1 VADEKRVRSLEDLLA
16 EEGLLPLPR
25 AIDLVGQI
33 AAALEVARAN
43 QRTIERLEPSSVQ
56 ITAAEAEKSGVA
68 ARAMVVGLIGAEDLP
83 VRPGGPRAIYLA
95 PEVVAGDYEASRG
108 SAAHQFA
115 LAAIAYEM
123 LAGCPAFPEEIGDN
137 RDNEGAAAD
146 ALRAAPPPVSEMVL
160 GAAAG
165 LDEIFARALATDPA
179 RRFPRIEDFFTALH
193 EVSDPGSVWDDGAT
207 VIWSPAA
214 GDMEP
219 PPLSPRVTPP
229 AIRRVSAVHA
239 VVRTQSARLADVARQ
254 VKSSAGAW
262 AERLRARQRPAHM
275 RKVTPNPLPRPPVT
289 DSVSDTGSLP
299 PPLALASF
307 PAHAMPSRRTQVSFL
322 AAAAVLVLGAVVVMS
337 GSRVRPPLD
346 AASDNVPVV
355 VPAAELIRPRARPG
369 TDMARPSALQ
379 AQPPVAPA
387 TPAPSPPTS
396 RREDKGASTL
406 AAVSTSTTRQAPAIK
421 ATRRHSRHGVARVA
435 SSRH

>member
-1 VADEKRVRSLEDLLA
+1 
-16 EEGLLPLPR
+16 
-25 AIDLVGQI
+25 
-33 AAALEVARAN
+33 
-43 QRTIERLEPSSVQ
+43 
-56 ITAAEAEKSGVA
+56 
-68 ARAMVVGLIGAEDLP
+68 MVVGLIGAEDLP
-83 VRPGGPRAIYLA
+83 VRPGGPRAVYLA

-137 RDNEGAAAD
+137 RDQEGAAAD
-146 ALRAAPPPVSEMVL
+146 ALRAVPPPVSEMVL

-165 LDEIFARALATDPA
+165 LDDIFTRALATDPA
-179 RRFPRIEDFFTALH
+179 RRFPRIEDFFAALH

-229 AIRRVSAVHA
+229 AIRRVSAVQA

-254 VKSSAGAW
+254 VRSSAGAF
-262 AERLRARQRPAHM
+262 AERLRARQRLAHM

-307 PAHAMPSRRTQVSFL
+307 PAQAMPSRRTQVSFL

-337 GSRVRPPLD
+337 GSRVRPPVD
-346 AASDNVPVV
+346 AATDNVPVV
-355 VPAAELIRPRARPG
+355 VPAAELIRPRARAGP
-369 TDMARPSALQ
+369 DMARPSAVQ
-379 AQPPVAPA
+379 AQPPIAPNAPA

-396 RREDKGASTL
+396 RGQAKGASTL
-406 AAVSTSTTRQAPAIK
+406 AAVSSSTARQAPATK
-421 ATRRHSRHGVARVA
+421 AARRHSRHGVARVA
-435 SSRH
+435 SNRH